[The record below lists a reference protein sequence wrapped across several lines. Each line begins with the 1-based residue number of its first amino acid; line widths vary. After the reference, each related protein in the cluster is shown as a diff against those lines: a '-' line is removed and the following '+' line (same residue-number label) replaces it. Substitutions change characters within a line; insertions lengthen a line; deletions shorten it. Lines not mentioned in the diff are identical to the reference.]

1 MLVRDCNPV
10 RPRMLAARARYLMTA
25 NIYATEALIT
35 EFQRQHS
42 RIRTALRFL
51 KRWRKTRKS
60 QRPTPEAGSE
70 GVPDPGL
77 VAISANLPDFAAR
90 SNDPWP
96 ANILAAWLKP
106 CPFKL
111 SAKRLNQRFPRI
123 VYTPP
128 LGATKSLWS
137 SGWGF
142 TIVKLLHTLP
152 SLQHG

>member
-70 GVPDPGL
+70 VVPDPVL
-77 VAISANLPDFAAR
+77 VG
-90 SNDPWP
+90 
-96 ANILAAWLKP
+96 K
-106 CPFKL
+106 
-111 SAKRLNQRFPRI
+111 
-123 VYTPP
+123 
-128 LGATKSLWS
+128 
-137 SGWGF
+137 
-142 TIVKLLHTLP
+142 
-152 SLQHG
+152 